1 MLGSR
6 LRKARRLA
14 GMKQVE
20 LAVAMGDRYSHSMVS
35 MIEHGHRTGG
45 FNALVRAAQV
55 LGVSLDYLAG
65 LTDESTPAMQL
76 VPAAKQE
83 DTSKVIE
90 FSGEARKA
98 IAVRELRTAAGAGA
112 LDLDESIAKYAYFRN
127 SWLRKHEL
135 NPDRCCI
142 IGVIG
147 DSMEPTLPDGCAIM
161 LDRNR
166 KKPRERG
173 IFVVSSPD
181 GLVVKRVERSEASNW
196 ILASDNASWRS
207 IRWPQEARIIGQVV
221 WFARTLL

>member
-1 MLGSR
+1 
-6 LRKARRLA
+6 
-14 GMKQVE
+14 
-20 LAVAMGDRYSHSMVS
+20 MVS
-35 MIEHGHRTGG
+35 MIERGHRTLH
-45 FNALVRAAQV
+45 FNTLVRAAKA
-55 LGVSLDYLAG
+55 LNVSLDYLAG
-65 LTDESTPAMQL
+65 LTDDPA
-76 VPAAKQE
+76 PATQQE
-83 DTSKVIE
+83 DTSKVIG

-166 KKPRERG
+166 KEPRERG

-181 GLVVKRVERSEASNW
+181 GLVVKRVERGEAGNW